1 MDWIKMIQWQTYVC
15 LGGLSIAVPGEIK
28 GYMEAWNKW
37 GKLPWKDLFKESI
50 DLAENGFRITKH
62 LAEKMESAEKVLRL
76 DEDTWYFL
84 L

>member
-1 MDWIKMIQWQTYVC
+1 
-15 LGGLSIAVPGEIK
+15 
-28 GYMEAWNKW
+28 MEAWNKW